1 MYTDS
6 LGPWAEKAFLI
17 GAVVV
22 LFSTLLAALAAWTRL
37 FSDAFGRFGWI
48 DFNDE
53 KQRRK
58 SIAILSVI
66 FPYYLEHPLLPDR
79 KARLHGDY
87 RRGSHHDHFVNR
99 SLRSYYHALQVAS
112 SGTQTITRFRPC
124 PLAKYRSDRGSRNRF
139 GDQVFCRVTETLNWN
154 R

>member
-1 MYTDS
+1 MLKKSAGNPYLNICDF
-6 LGPWAEKAFLI
+6 GPWAEKAFLI

-48 DFNDE
+48 NFNDE

-66 FPYYLEHPLLPDR
+66 FPIIWS
-79 KARLHGDY
+79 KARVRD
-87 RRGSHHDHFVNR
+87 R
-99 SLRSYYHALQVAS
+99 
-112 SGTQTITRFRPC
+112 RPC
-124 PLAKYRSDRGSRNRF
+124 GAGRAA
-139 GDQVFCRVTETLNWN
+139 T
-154 R
+154 